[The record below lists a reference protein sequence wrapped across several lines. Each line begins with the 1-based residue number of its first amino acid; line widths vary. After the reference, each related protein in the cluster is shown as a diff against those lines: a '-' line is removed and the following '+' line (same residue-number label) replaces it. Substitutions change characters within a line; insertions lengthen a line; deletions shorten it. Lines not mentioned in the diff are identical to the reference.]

1 MNAFSELSSCVAQF
15 LHLHAANSAVKL
27 EIVSSGL
34 HDPIQ
39 FCFSATLPRSDAWT
53 TETTPPPPHSA
64 PAQDLES
71 PLYVPVGSCALKKK
85 RRRRRRRRK
94 HRKDRDVDGLYD
106 LGTRDRVVD
115 SPPSPDCSDEPPFV
129 PDPPPP
135 STEAADTGTGG
146 LPAPADV
153 QPPQDIQLPHPA
165 EPASDDKTP
174 LVGET
179 IELTV
184 LWKSSKVEFALPVLS
199 TLADVKREAK
209 KMFGVDPGITTVL
222 MTATNKIFNCD
233 WLSLKTFG
241 PERTFR
247 VDFCT

>member
-1 MNAFSELSSCVAQF
+1 MNAYSELSSCVAQF

-34 HDPIQ
+34 HDPIK

-64 PAQDLES
+64 PAQDFH
-71 PLYVPVGSCALKKK
+71 VGTCALKKK
-85 RRRRRRRRK
+85 RRRRRRKKGRE
-94 HRKDRDVDGLYD
+94 VDGLYD

-129 PDPPPP
+129 PDPLPP

-146 LPAPADV
+146 LPTPADV

-233 WLSLKTFG
+233 WPTLRSFG
-241 PERTFR
+241 PRRTFR